1 MRGLRIIGLIFL
13 LKSHSLRLSV
23 CLSYMVTYTI
33 HPLKQNFNSGH
44 EDLHGKILNLSQHRR
59 NKILISTE
67 MDRFQWPLIL
77 SQI

>member
-1 MRGLRIIGLIFL
+1 MTPNHRTDFFIKKPFTET
-13 LKSHSLRLSV
+13 V